1 MVARS
6 AFAALTVLLFL
17 APLLA
22 LPASAVQYQPGDE
35 VFRVRTEHYEL
46 VFNLTGGAITS
57 WVWKETDTE
66 LVECAEPA
74 GRVAVAGVDLS
85 TARWNYS
92 IVYNSSD
99 VLVVKF
105 YPVQPPSSDY
115 TVEAYYTFYQTKPY
129 IDVEYVVKS
138 TSDQPVSLYGN
149 LLGALTTYWTA
160 LSGEPESWRLLYY
173 DVSQGSVME
182 TLGGFTDKALWVGA
196 VDNASQLFVG
206 VVPLQQTQLL
216 GVNLGK
222 ENCVAL
228 EVRFRKAELAP
239 GATLSYRLRIYYG
252 AFQPRW
258 LDEAGLVGAAS
269 HINSTLYNDYELV
282 AKKPDWYV
290 EQLRKLRSDN
300 MNLTRQVNQL
310 KLNVTQLQGEVE
322 SCQSNLAYW
331 QNRVSSTLNAE
342 RQRLLVQRYIFLA
355 AGVVFGFIAAL
366 AAFQL
371 GAAEALERIF
381 KRGSRG

>member
-6 AFAALTVLLFL
+6 VFAASTVLLFL

-22 LPASAVQYQPGDE
+22 LPASAVQYQPGHE
-35 VFRVRTEHYEL
+35 AFRVRTEHYEL
-46 VFNLTGGAITS
+46 AFNLTGGAITS
-57 WVWKETDTE
+57 WVWRETGAE

-74 GRVAVAGVDLS
+74 GRIAVAGAELS
-85 TARWNYS
+85 SAQWNYS
-92 IVYNSSD
+92 IIYNSSD
-99 VLVVKF
+99 ILVVKF

-129 IDVEYVVKS
+129 VDVEYIIRS
-138 TSDQPVSLYGN
+138 TSDQPVSLHGN

-160 LSGEPESWRLLYY
+160 LSGELEGWRLLYY
-173 DVSQGSVME
+173 DVSQGNVVE

-196 VDNASQLFVG
+196 VDNGSKLFVG

-222 ENCVAL
+222 ENCVSL
-228 EVRFRKAELAP
+228 EVRFREAELAP
-239 GATLSYRLRIYYG
+239 RTIISYRLRIYYG

-269 HINSTLYNDYELV
+269 YINSTLYNDYELV

-290 EQLRKLRSDN
+290 EQLRKLRSDK

-310 KLNVTQLQGEVE
+310 RLNVTQLQGEVE

-331 QNRVSSTLNAE
+331 QNRVSSVLNEE
-342 RQRLLVQRYIFLA
+342 RQSLLVQRYVFLA
-355 AGVVFGFIAAL
+355 AGVVFGFLAAF

-371 GAAEALERIF
+371 GAAEALERFF
-381 KRGSRG
+381 KRSSRG